1 MANTLFYPL
10 TGHDPAV
17 VKVGIHN
24 EEVLRAATAR
34 RAELTPGLDV
44 DAYIAALRQDFR
56 EPSGEPIDAE
66 LFPGHWLRTQRH
78 RTADGGLISIV
89 VDISDLKRAEQR
101 PRDAIEEIG
110 RAHV

>member
-1 MANTLFYPL
+1 MANTRFYAL

-44 DAYIAALRQDFR
+44 DAYIAALRPDFR
-56 EPSGEPIDAE
+56 EPSGAPIDAE

-78 RTADGGLISIV
+78 RPADGGLIPIV
-89 VDISDLKRAEQR
+89 GDLPDPNRERTGA
-101 PRDAIEEIG
+101 G
-110 RAHV
+110 